1 MSNLTVKIKPGNIKS
16 VSNPVY
22 CRIGNKLKKVKGD
35 ILKKG
40 TTGKYYGL
48 NLNLIFS
55 GKLNQ

>member
-22 CRIGNKLKKVKGD
+22 CCIGRITKKVRGD

-40 TTGKYYGL
+40 TAGKRWKGTWPITVIL
-48 NLNLIFS
+48 
-55 GKLNQ
+55 